1 MRKLLLIQSLI
12 IVSTS
17 FSQLATNQ
25 WRIHFSSFNTTGIAE
40 SKNEIFMACENGLVE
55 YNLGDNSVSVLTA
68 TNGLSDLGISCIQG
82 DGESIVVVGYGN
94 GNVDIIEENSITN
107 LPWIKTAQISGDKAV
122 NAFHFDGDFIY
133 CATNVGLVLIDN
145 QRKEIKD
152 TYYPFD
158 NPIIYDVT
166 IFNDTLYCATNDGI
180 YYAGKNQSF
189 LNDKTQWQHFS
200 ALPSNLQN
208 QPIKEIETFGNKIVY
223 LYDDIA
229 YKSDSLYYIEDG
241 VFFTYSDNPKEIN
254 DISVDNNELLIS
266 TLGGLEILN
275 ENLIVQ
281 NSIYSVNGEVPA
293 VSGAIKKGDAY
304 WFSDDRNGLVSG
316 TSSWDTRSFYSNSPY
331 ADGSYR
337 IDIQYGTVLVAG
349 GGLTPNLQNTFQTN
363 GVYKFQDESW
373 TNFNATTQESM
384 DSSQIFD
391 FVSVVVNPNN
401 TDELAFGSNSLGGLM
416 VVRDGE
422 NITEIYNN
430 TNSALELIGGKVP
443 IADMKYDNDGNLWIL
458 NPGVEPLKMLTPE
471 GIWYSFSLGSAA
483 KEQYTYRLLIDAN
496 NNKWVAVNQVGLI
509 AFNEGGTFDDGSDDQ
524 LRTLS
529 TSEGYGNLPSVF
541 VKSLAEDIDGEIW
554 IGTELGMVV
563 LYNTSN
569 IYDGGFGEYDASSIL
584 IEVDGEVEQ
593 LLGESDITA
602 ITVDGGNRKWIGTSS
617 SGVFCLS
624 PDGTEEIYRYSKENS
639 PLISNNIFDIRT
651 DLLSGE
657 VFFATESG
665 LVSIR
670 TDATLGDPDFENVKV
685 FPNPVR
691 PEYEGP
697 ITIQG
702 LGYQSDVKV
711 TDVSG
716 NIVFK
721 TQSNGGTVIWD
732 GKTLQGER
740 AQSGVYLV
748 WSAIAGEKGKNVAK
762 ILLIN

>member
-1 MRKLLLIQSLI
+1 MRNAIFIGFLLVGS
-12 IVSTS
+12 VG
-17 FSQLATNQ
+17 FSQLATND
-25 WRIHFSSFNTTGIAE
+25 WRIHFSAFNTVGIGE

-55 YNLGDNSVSVLTA
+55 FDLDDNSVSVLTA
-68 TNGLSDLGISCIQG
+68 TNGLSDLGISAIQG
-82 DGESIVVVGYGN
+82 DGETLVAIGYAN
-94 GNVDIIEENSITN
+94 GNVDIIEVNTITN
-107 LPWIKTAQISGDKAV
+107 IPWIKTAQVSGDKAI
-122 NAFHFDGDFIY
+122 NAFYFDDDFIY
-133 CATNVGLVLIDN
+133 CATNIGLVLIDN
-145 QRKEIKD
+145 KRKEIKD
-152 TYYPFD
+152 TYYPYD
-158 NPIIYDVT
+158 NPIINDVT
-166 IFNDTLYCATNDGI
+166 IYKDTLYLATNDGI
-180 YYAGKNQSF
+180 YFANKNQEF
-189 LNDKTQWQHFS
+189 LNDKTQWQHIPL
-200 ALPSNLQN
+200 LPSNLEN
-208 QPIKEIETFGNKIVY
+208 QPIESIKTFGDKIVY
-223 LYDDIA
+223 LYDDIN
-229 YKSDSLYYIEDG
+229 YKSDSLYYIENG
-241 VFFTYSDNPKEIN
+241 LFYTYSDNPKEIN
-254 DISVDNNELLIS
+254 SISVDEGELLIS
-266 TLGGLEILN
+266 TLGALEVLDN
-275 ENLIVQ
+275 NLTTKNNIF
-281 NSIYSVNGEVPA
+281 SVNGNVP
-293 VSGAIKKGDAY
+293 VISGALKKDNQY

-337 IDIQYGTVLVAG
+337 IDIQYGTVLIAG

-363 GVYKFQDESW
+363 GVYKFKDETW
-373 TNFNATTQESM
+373 TNFNRTTQESM
-384 DSSQIFD
+384 DSSQVFD

-416 VVRDGE
+416 VVKDGE
-422 NITEIYNN
+422 NISEIYNN
-430 TNSALELIGGKVP
+430 TNSALELTGGKVP

-458 NPGVEPLKMLTPE
+458 NPGVEPLKMLSPE
-471 GIWYSFSLGSAA
+471 GLWYSFSLGASAQN
-483 KEQYTYRLLIDAN
+483 QYTYRLMIDRN

-509 AFNEGGTFDDGSDDQ
+509 AFNENGTLDDGSDDQ

-529 TSEGYGNLPSVF
+529 ASEGYGNLPSVF

-563 LYNTSN
+563 LYNTN
-569 IYDGGFGEYDASSIL
+569 NLYDGGFGEYDANSIL

-670 TDATLGDPDFENVKV
+670 TDATLGDPEFSNIKV

-691 PEYEGP
+691 PEYEGV

-716 NIVFK
+716 NVVYK

-740 AQSGVYLV
+740 AKSGVYLV
-748 WSAIAGEKGKNVAK
+748 WSAVAGEKGKNVAK